1 MEPTYLVFNCRLEG
15 RQLREGEQGLL
26 AAREVVQAICDAD
39 FRDHSLDLV
48 NPMTNKRYHH
58 EYVKPP
64 ENKLYLMRVVNP
76 ENRLSLDVVVDTRM
90 YPNYILIEKDQH
102 RAKDS
107 YVLAKIMQHS
117 LDKAAEAYGWNLKM
131 KKNSLNEIYSSSILS
146 AMAFANNLPS
156 EESQQVLIENNF
168 HGEINNI
175 NING

>member
-48 NPMTNKRYHH
+48 NPN
-58 EYVKPP
+58 
-64 ENKLYLMRVVNP
+64 
-76 ENRLSLDVVVDTRM
+76 NRSSLDVLIDTRM

-107 YVLAKIMQHS
+107 YKLAKIIQLS
-117 LDKAAEAYGWNLKM
+117 FNKAAESYGWNLKM
-131 KKNSLNEIYSSSILS
+131 KKSCLNEIYAASIFS
-146 AMAFANNLPS
+146 AMAYADSLPS
-156 EESQQVLIENNF
+156 CVSQNVMIENNF
-168 HGEINNI
+168 QGNI
-175 NING
+175 KQLQING